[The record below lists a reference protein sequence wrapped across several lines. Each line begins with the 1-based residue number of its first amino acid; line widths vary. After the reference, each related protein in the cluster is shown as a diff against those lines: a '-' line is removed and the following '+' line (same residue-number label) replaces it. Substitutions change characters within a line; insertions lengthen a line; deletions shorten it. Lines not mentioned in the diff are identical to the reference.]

1 MITKAQG
8 VLILRLGVVVAKS
21 RSLHK
26 RAFLVRHPERVE
38 NKLQKAAVSK
48 RKGAKY
54 TSGPNFLGRF
64 GVGFRVR
71 CVGGSHYLQQ
81 VLGPRDNPTKNPTT
95 NVTQIRQQIRP
106 NFSQIY
112 LQECRGCRVRF
123 LLRIRGRIGGR
134 IRGRF
139 SSGPESIAD
148 LQTPRNLDHYFDQD
162 FDQKLS
168 RIIHTLWPVAGRA
181 TSASTHNS
189 KLQI

>member
-1 MITKAQG
+1 M
-8 VLILRLGVVVAKS
+8 
-21 RSLHK
+21 
-26 RAFLVRHPERVE
+26 VRHPERVE

-81 VLGPRDNPTKNPTT
+81 VLGPHDNPTKNPTT
-95 NVTQIRQQIRP
+95 NV
-106 NFSQIY
+106 
-112 LQECRGCRVRF
+112 RVRF
-123 LLRIRGRIGGR
+123 LLRIRARIGGR
-134 IRGRF
+134 MRGRF
-139 SSGPESIAD
+139 PSGPESTTD